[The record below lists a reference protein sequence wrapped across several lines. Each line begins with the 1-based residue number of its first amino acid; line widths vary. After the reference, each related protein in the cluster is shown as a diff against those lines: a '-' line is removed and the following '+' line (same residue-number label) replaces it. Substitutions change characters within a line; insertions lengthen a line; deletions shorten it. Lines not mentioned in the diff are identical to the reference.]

1 MVPAVGFSSASLPAT
16 TARVPDRGNSS
27 SADAAGAL
35 QQQSRQQ
42 QTQQAQHGGLSD
54 EARAIV
60 RQLQARDNHVRQ
72 HELAHLAA
80 AGALVTSGPSYV
92 YERGPDGVSY
102 AVGGEVSIDT
112 SPGRT
117 PQETID
123 RARTIIAA
131 ALAPADP
138 SGADRA
144 IALQAEAMRTQAE
157 AELQRQSVDVKRD
170 AAGGA
175 SRAARAYQ
183 VVSQA
188 STDRRVDIYA

>member
-1 MVPAVGFSSASLPAT
+1 MVHAAGFPGASLPAT
-16 TARVPDRGNSS
+16 TVVVPERGHLSSAEAANPDR
-27 SADAAGAL
+27 
-35 QQQSRQQ
+35 QQSLRQA
-42 QTQQAQHGGLSD
+42 QQAQHGGLSE

-60 RQLQARDNHVRQ
+60 RRLQARDSQVRQ
-72 HELAHLAA
+72 HELAHLTA

-92 YERGPDGVSY
+92 YERGPDGISY

-117 PQETID
+117 PQETIE

-144 IALQAEAMRTQAE
+144 IALQAEVMQTQAE
-157 AELQRQSVDVKRD
+157 AELQRQSIDVQRG
-170 AAGGA
+170 AANGGSRAVQAYQAVGGA
-175 SRAARAYQ
+175 
-183 VVSQA
+183 A
-188 STDRRVDIYA
+188 SPDRRIDAYA